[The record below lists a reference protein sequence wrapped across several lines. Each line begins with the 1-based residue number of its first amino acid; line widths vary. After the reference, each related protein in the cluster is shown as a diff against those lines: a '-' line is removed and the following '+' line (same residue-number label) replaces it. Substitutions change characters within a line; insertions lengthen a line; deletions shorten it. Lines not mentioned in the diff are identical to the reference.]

1 MLGVISLL
9 GALITVFLLPRK
21 NKLNSLV
28 FLTIAFAFAMF
39 AVRCAVYVEPI
50 QALNGI
56 TSEIVGTVVDEP
68 VFDGERYLYRV
79 RVSDVA
85 DRDVSDFK
93 VIISSQRDLK
103 LSAFDNVSGTVT
115 FYSDVNDTYRSE
127 NIFIRGYVNVT
138 ENELA
143 ISHGKETLYR
153 YAISA
158 RQAVRDAISRRID
171 GDEGALITSVLIG
184 DRGSMSETSLNAIRM
199 SGISH
204 ITVVSGMHLSILTG
218 VMLKF
223 FGSFMRSRRKA
234 STATLLF
241 VVAIMALAGFTPSV
255 VRSGITCTIYLL
267 GTIILKRSR
276 PLHSLCIAAL
286 LQCLLNP
293 FVVYSLSFLLST
305 FSTLGIITLEP
316 KIRRFLYKAP
326 ICRFKIARGISSAV
340 ALSLSAQI
348 MTLPIVI
355 TTFGYVTPLSIL
367 TNVIV
372 GLPVTGLVCLS
383 AISSL
388 LCISGVFAYLG
399 NFALLIAGLDAKF
412 VLFVSDTISKPSFS
426 SVRVTSLA
434 AYIVIGVICLML
446 GAYLLLPKLY
456 RFRLVAVL
464 VSFAIS
470 VGCCYYAVIEN
481 ATVTVTSFVTDK
493 GAAVLIRDGDY
504 AALIGSTAKDY
515 YANNVSACVKYLG
528 IDKVDLVILPE
539 GEMLSGAATDLL
551 RNLSVEKIIYNDERI
566 DLMKLD
572 GANRSKYTECKIDM
586 TERISAEINGGY
598 ILLSVCGKSV
608 VVPTARAKTPK
619 CDILIAP
626 PEFITTTSY
635 AKYAII
641 SGSTPLALAAGEKL
655 SRFGTTSY
663 VVGQTR
669 SLSAY
674 IRGNSVSFSPF
685 K

>member
-21 NKLNSLV
+21 NKLNSFV

-50 QALNGI
+50 QTLNGI
-56 TSEIVGTVVDEP
+56 TSEIVGTVIDEP

-93 VIISSQRDLK
+93 VIISSRRDLK

-127 NIFIRGYVNVT
+127 NIFIRGYVNAT

-267 GTIILKRSR
+267 GTIILKRSKSF
-276 PLHSLCIAAL
+276 HSLCIAAL

-293 FVVYSLSFLLST
+293 LVVYSVSFLLST

-316 KIRRFLYKAP
+316 KMRRFLYELR
-326 ICRFKIARGISSAV
+326 ICRFKIARGILSAV
-340 ALSLSAQI
+340 AQSLSAQI
-348 MTLPIVI
+348 MSLPIVI
-355 TTFGYVTPLSIL
+355 TVFGYVTPLSIL

-470 VGCCYYAVIEN
+470 VGCCYYAVVEST
-481 ATVTVTSFVTDK
+481 TVTVTSFVTNK

-504 AALIGSTAKDY
+504 AALIGSTAKVY
-515 YANNVSACVKYLG
+515 YANNVSAAVKYLG
-528 IDKVDLVILPE
+528 IDKVDLIILPE
-539 GEMLSGAATDLL
+539 SEMLSGAAPDLL
-551 RNLSVEKIIYNDERI
+551 RNLSAENIIYNDERI

-669 SLSAY
+669 SLSTY